1 MMIHCNNM
9 GTVGIAFATLALS
22 IVVQCQ
28 YPITNQAAV
37 KDYPISRMGKYKSI
51 SSPISYY
58 YTPRSNRAHE
68 RMRSLPPSNEK
79 VIRRRKMKIDKTVPS
94 VTRRQVDNRY
104 FGLQRNLQSARSRSD
119 NVRSIPRQHAHRNNG
134 YHRRQGNQFGYYTPT
149 QTFNQQGF
157 HNKGSQHTQFNQ
169 RVPTTP
175 YTWNSYRQ
183 QQRWFSTPPQ
193 SFNNQYNTVRH
204 FNNKLAS
211 APAHNQRPVTRL
223 NQRQHSVVLNSF
235 TELPIK
241 TKFNDSPLISKA
253 KTTEF
258 SSLSAQTITAKYN
271 NTRNAT
277 VKLAKENNENK
288 DGNNVSAEIQ
298 SLNTNK
304 EEKKPAPII
313 SPWAREPE
321 PSLFDVEGQDKT
333 SNSNISSTVLGD
345 TKTYYIST
353 TTLSPTV
360 FKITTESPA
369 EETTPL
375 VDETRVKEYKLF
387 MEWLKNNRD
396 EGSGNISLT
405 LPNIQEH
412 GTNEEQPA
420 KTTSTYETPSLNED
434 DSLTGITEVPPY
446 DPTTK
451 GILEDD
457 YVINE
462 NDDGNDNSLGKIFL

>member
-1 MMIHCNNM
+1 M
-9 GTVGIAFATLALS
+9 GIVGIAFATLALS
-22 IVVQCQ
+22 IVVQCH
-28 YPITNQAAV
+28 YPIANQATV
-37 KDYPISRMGKYKSI
+37 RDYSSSRMGKQKSI
-51 SSPISYY
+51 RTPISYY
-58 YTPRSNRAHE
+58 YTPRYNRAHE
-68 RMRSLPPSNEK
+68 LMRRPTPSHRN
-79 VIRRRKMKIDKTVPS
+79 VIRRKKMKVDRTVPS
-94 VTRRQVDNRY
+94 VTRRSMDIRN
-104 FGLQRNLQSARSRSD
+104 FGLQRDLQSIRSRSD
-119 NVRSIPRQHAHRNNG
+119 SMRSLPRQHVQRNNG

-149 QTFNQQGF
+149 QSFNQQGF

-169 RVPTTP
+169 RVPTSP
-175 YTWNSYRQ
+175 YTWNTYRQ

-211 APAHNQRPVTRL
+211 TPGHNQRPVTRL
-223 NQRQHSVVLNSF
+223 NQRPHSVALNSF
-235 TELPIK
+235 TKPPIK
-241 TKFNDSPLISKA
+241 TTFNDSTLISKA

-258 SSLSAQTITAKYN
+258 HSLSAPVITARYN
-271 NTRNAT
+271 DTKNAT
-277 VKLAKENNENK
+277 VKLANENNHLNI
-288 DGNNVSAEIQ
+288 DGSNVSAEIQ
-298 SLNTNK
+298 SLNKNK
-304 EEKKPAPII
+304 EEKKPVPII

-333 SNSNISSTVLGD
+333 SNSNISSTVLGE

-369 EETTPL
+369 EKTTPL
-375 VDETRVKEYKLF
+375 VDEKRVKEYKLF

-396 EGSGNISLT
+396 EGSGNISLI

-412 GTNEEQPA
+412 GTIEEQLA

-462 NDDGNDNSLGKIFL
+462 NDDGNDNDQGKIFL

>member
-1 MMIHCNNM
+1 MPFNDM
-9 GTVGIAFATLALS
+9 GIVGIAFATLALS
-22 IVVQCQ
+22 IVVQCH
-28 YPITNQAAV
+28 YPISNQATV
-37 KDYPISRMGKYKSI
+37 RDYSISRMGKQKSI
-51 SSPISYY
+51 STPISYY
-58 YTPRSNRAHE
+58 YTPRYNRGHE
-68 RMRSLPPSNEK
+68 RMRRLPPSNEK
-79 VIRRRKMKIDKTVPS
+79 VIRRRKMKVDKTVPS

-119 NVRSIPRQHAHRNNG
+119 NLRSIPRQHAHRNNG

-149 QTFNQQGF
+149 QTFHQQGF

-193 SFNNQYNTVRH
+193 SFNNKYNTVRH

-223 NQRQHSVVLNSF
+223 NQRPHSVALNSF

-241 TKFNDSPLISKA
+241 ATFNDSPLISKA

-258 SSLSAQTITAKYN
+258 HSLSAQVITTRYN
-271 NTRNAT
+271 DTKNAT
-277 VKLAKENNENK
+277 VKLANENNHLNI

-298 SLNTNK
+298 SLNENK

-345 TKTYYIST
+345 TRTYYIST

-375 VDETRVKEYKLF
+375 VDEKRVKEYKLF

-396 EGSGNISLT
+396 ENTGNISLI

-412 GTNEEQPA
+412 GMNEETLT
-420 KTTSTYETPSLNED
+420 KTTSTYEIPSLNED
-434 DSLTGITEVPPY
+434 DSLTGITEAPPY

-462 NDDGNDNSLGKIFL
+462 DDDGNDNSLGKIFL

>member
-1 MMIHCNNM
+1 M
-9 GTVGIAFATLALS
+9 GIVGIAFATLALS
-22 IVVQCQ
+22 IVVQCH
-28 YPITNQAAV
+28 YPIANQATV
-37 KDYPISRMGKYKSI
+37 RDYSSSRMGKQKSI
-51 SSPISYY
+51 RTPISYY
-58 YTPRSNRAHE
+58 YTPRYNRAHE
-68 RMRSLPPSNEK
+68 LMRRPTPSHRN
-79 VIRRRKMKIDKTVPS
+79 VIRRKKMKVDRTVPS
-94 VTRRQVDNRY
+94 VTRRSMDIRN
-104 FGLQRNLQSARSRSD
+104 FGLQRDLQSIRSRKDSM
-119 NVRSIPRQHAHRNNG
+119 RSLPRQHAQRNNG

-169 RVPTTP
+169 RVPTSP
-175 YTWNSYRQ
+175 YTWNTYRQ

-211 APAHNQRPVTRL
+211 APTHNQRPVTRL

-369 EETTPL
+369 EKTTPL
-375 VDETRVKEYKLF
+375 VDEKRVKEYKLF

-396 EGSGNISLT
+396 EGSGNISLI

-412 GTNEEQPA
+412 GTIEEQLA

-462 NDDGNDNSLGKIFL
+462 NDDGNDNDQGKIFL

>member
-1 MMIHCNNM
+1 M
-9 GTVGIAFATLALS
+9 GTVCIAFAILALS
-22 IVVQCQ
+22 IVVQCH
-28 YPITNQAAV
+28 YPIRNQATAR
-37 KDYPISRMGKYKSI
+37 DYSGSRMGKYKGI
-51 SSPISYY
+51 STPISYY
-58 YTPRSNRAHE
+58 YTPRYNRGHE
-68 RMRSLPPSNEK
+68 RIRRLPPSNEN
-79 VIRRRKMKIDKTVPS
+79 VIRSRIMKVGRPVPS
-94 VTRRQVDNRY
+94 VMPSQVDNRN
-104 FGLQRNLQSARSRSD
+104 FGLHRNLQSAHSRSD
-119 NVRSIPRQHAHRNNG
+119 NVRSIPRQHLRRNNG

-157 HNKGSQHTQFNQ
+157 HNKGSQHTQYNQ
-169 RVPTTP
+169 RVPTSP
-175 YTWNSYRQ
+175 YTWNAYRQ

-211 APAHNQRPVTRL
+211 ATGHNQRPGSRL
-223 NQRQHSVVLNSF
+223 NQRPHSMTLNSF
-235 TELPIK
+235 TKLPIK
-241 TKFNDSPLISKA
+241 ATFNDSPLISKA
-253 KTTEF
+253 KTTKF
-258 SSLSAQTITAKYN
+258 HSLSAPVITARYN
-271 NTRNAT
+271 DTKNAT
-277 VKLAKENNENK
+277 GKLAKENNHLNI
-288 DGNNVSAEIQ
+288 DGNDVSAGLQ

-304 EEKKPAPII
+304 VEKKPVPII

-345 TKTYYIST
+345 TITYYIST
-353 TTLSPTV
+353 TTFSPTV
-360 FKITTESPA
+360 FEITTESPA

-375 VDETRVKEYKLF
+375 VDEKRVKEYKLF

-396 EGSGNISLT
+396 EGSGNISLI

-412 GTNEEQPA
+412 GTNEEQLA
-420 KTTSTYETPSLNED
+420 KTTTSYETPSLNEN

-457 YVINE
+457 YGIDE